1 MNILTRSF
9 LIALR
14 IVIAWHFL
22 YEGLWKID
30 SDAGTVAYA
39 TSWFTLQSSL
49 AGLRDDLSRN
59 AGPARVD
66 LWYDEVVRTFK
77 ARNRPLAEDQKA
89 RLAELRDKVKL
100 ACAAR
105 QPDPVNFDWI
115 DVRDGVLKLAAAQE
129 AERFAALPFL
139 QASVGPFRP
148 VFRGLVTDMDGFER
162 LTVASAET
170 ALDERYR
177 EILDHYRIAG
187 LPFTADQR
195 ARLAAS
201 RDTLKT
207 AIAATLND
215 PAFRARLADYRLMR
229 DRERADNGLAAAPF
243 SRERLV
249 AGRAR
254 LDAIAGKLLGFVN
267 EPLSELDVQSQTIAT
282 VQQLG
287 AGPLSRPGS
296 PSDWIDYV
304 TKWGLTAIGACL
316 LLGLFTPIAAVAA
329 AAQLAM
335 FYLASPPFPG
345 LPAAMLGGHYLY
357 VDRNLIE
364 LVAVCVVAVTGT
376 GKWAGLD
383 GYLEMWI
390 ARRRQ
395 PQPARGLPSD
405 AAAVS

>member
-1 MNILTRSF
+1 MNRLTKSF
-9 LIALR
+9 LITLR

-22 YEGLWKID
+22 YEGLWKIH
-30 SDAGTVAYA
+30 SDQGTVAYA

-49 AGLRDDLSRN
+49 ARLRDDLSRD

-66 LWYDEVVRTFK
+66 LWYDEVVKTFK

-89 RLAELRDKVKL
+89 RLAELRDTMKL

-105 QPDPVNFDWI
+105 QSDPVGFDWT
-115 DVRDGVLKLAAAQE
+115 DVRDVLKLAAAQE
-129 AERFAALPFL
+129 GERFAALPFL
-139 QASVGPFRP
+139 QASAGPFRP
-148 VFRGLVTDMDGFER
+148 VFRGLVTDIDGFER
-162 LTVASAET
+162 LTVASAQA
-170 ALDERYR
+170 ALDARYR
-177 EILDHYRIAG
+177 EILDHYRKAG

-195 ARLAAS
+195 EHLAAS
-201 RDTLKT
+201 RDTLKA
-207 AIAATLND
+207 AIATTLND

-229 DRERADNGLAAAPF
+229 DRVRADTGLAATPF

-249 AGRAR
+249 AGRTK
-254 LDAIAGKLLGFVN
+254 LDAIAGELLGLVN
-267 EPLSELDVQSQTIAT
+267 EPLSELDVQSQAIAT
-282 VQQLG
+282 VEQLG

-296 PSDWIDYV
+296 PSDWIDKV
-304 TKWGLTAIGACL
+304 VPWGLTAIGACL
-316 LLGLFTPIAAVAA
+316 LLGLFTPVAAIAA

-345 LPAAMLGGHYLY
+345 LPAATLGGHYLY

-364 LVAVCVVAVTGT
+364 LVAVCVIAVTGT

-390 ARRRQ
+390 THRRQ
-395 PQPARGLPSD
+395 PQPVKRGSLD
-405 AAAVS
+405 AAVVR